1 MLDRTRHG
9 LGRGRRV
16 NVLLPTTL
24 DEALGTLAA
33 LGGKATPVAGGT
45 DLFVHWPNHAHKQTQ
60 PMLDLSGIPSLRA
73 HEWTESELILGATTT
88 YWDLIRDPRA
98 QAEMP
103 MLVAAART
111 VGATQIQSRGTWAGN
126 IVNASPAADGVPAM
140 MAMDA
145 VIELADTN
153 GTESIRLDEFYLG
166 YKQMKRRPEQLIA
179 RIRIPRTSAHKPR
192 DFESFVKVGS
202 RRAQAITK
210 VGLAITRQG
219 DDWRVVAN
227 SVAPV
232 ILRCRSVE
240 KMLAAKT
247 SIASPRDLYEAI
259 HADIAPID
267 DIRSTAA
274 YREHVL
280 ARVLFYELARACDW
294 VEAGRADA

>member
-1 MLDRTRHG
+1 
-9 LGRGRRV
+9 V
-16 NVLLPTTL
+16 NVLTPTTL
-24 DEALGTLAA
+24 DEALDTLAA
-33 LGGKATPVAGGT
+33 LSGKATPVAGGT

-60 PMLDLSGIPSLRA
+60 PMLDLSGIESLRA
-73 HEWTESELILGATTT
+73 HEWTDTELLLGATTT
-88 YWDLIRDPRA
+88 YWDIIQDPTA
-98 QAEMP
+98 QDEMP

-126 IVNASPAADGVPAM
+126 IVNASPAADGVPAL

-145 VIELADTN
+145 VVELTDTT
-153 GTESIRLDEFYLG
+153 GTESVRLDEFYLG
-166 YKQMKRRPEQLIA
+166 YKQMKRRPEQLVT
-179 RIRIPRTSAHKPR
+179 RIRVPRTER

-210 VGLAITRQG
+210 VGLAITRLG

-240 KMLAAKT
+240 RMLAAKAP
-247 SIASPRDLYEAI
+247 IASPEDLLAAVR
-259 HADIAPID
+259 ADIAPID

-280 ARVLFYELARACDW
+280 ARVLFYELASACDW